1 MKRIFF
7 ALVLVCALVESSS
20 AATFSLANLD
30 FSKATWN
37 YVDSMT
43 FQLKGYVDPV
53 TTGEPDVLAWQISGT
68 PDANNYT
75 ASNVTV
81 ELFSAGPW
89 EDYFAGTYTATVA
102 NFTDYQNF
110 SLMMSAGSAAA
121 DSNGGALNG
130 ATLEFQA
137 QSWVVGDYTNGDLTN
152 AQVTVV
158 PEPATLTVLG
168 LGALLIRRK
177 RNS

>member
-7 ALVLVCALVESSS
+7 ALVLVCALVASSS
-20 AATFSLANLD
+20 AAVFSLANLD

-43 FQLKGYVDPV
+43 FQLKGYVEPEVAGD
-53 TTGEPDVLAWQISGT
+53 PDVLAWQIDGT
-68 PDANNYT
+68 TLGGDVANNV
-75 ASNVTV
+75 AV
-81 ELFSAGPW
+81 ELFDAGPW
-89 EDYFAGTYTATVA
+89 ANYFVGTYTATVA

-110 SLMMSAGSAAA
+110 SLMMSAGSATA

-137 QSWVVGDYTNGDLTN
+137 QSWAVGDYVNGNLTN
-152 AQVTVV
+152 AQISIV
-158 PEPATLTVLG
+158 PEPATFAVLG
-168 LGALLIRRK
+168 LGALLLRRK
-177 RNS
+177 KNS

>member
-1 MKRIFF
+1 M
-7 ALVLVCALVESSS
+7 LVCALVVASSS

-43 FQLKGYVDPV
+43 FQLKGYVEPYTD
-53 TTGEPDVLAWQISGT
+53 GPDVLAWQIDGT
-68 PDANNYT
+68 TYGSDT

-81 ELFSAGPW
+81 ELFAAGPW
-89 EDYFAGTYTATVA
+89 ENYFVGTYTAEVA

-121 DSNGGALNG
+121 DSDSGALAG
-130 ATLEFQA
+130 ATLDFYA
-137 QSWVVGDYTNGDLTN
+137 QSWVVDDYTNGDLTR
-152 AQVTVV
+152 AQITVV
-158 PEPATLTVLG
+158 PEPATMVTLG
-168 LGALLIRRK
+168 LGALFLRRK